1 MEKKDISESG
11 KYFNPDDD
19 NEFIRRLKLLYQDT
33 SLASVRPSL
42 WSAAMGFSAAG
53 AGGLLIAMGVPM
65 LASASCLLGSL
76 GYGYTWWLFQPV
88 ENDPKLVRARREEG
102 YLSGIGTS
110 ALVASGNISAFRL
123 AKGASPILLNMLL
136 LNSVS
141 AIYYSG
147 LSFSEGGGGGGGSK
161 RSAQTPL
168 Q

>member
-1 MEKKDISESG
+1 MEKSAHPSPQQP
-11 KYFNPDDD
+11 YYNPDDD
-19 NEFIRRLKLLYQDT
+19 NDFIRRLKLFYQDT

-53 AGGLLIAMGVPM
+53 AGGLLIAMGVPI
-65 LASASCLLGSL
+65 LASGACLAGSI

-88 ENDPKLVRARREEG
+88 ENDPRLVRARREEG

-110 ALVASGNISAFRL
+110 ALVASGNIAAFRL

-147 LSFSEGGGGGGGSK
+147 LSFSEGG
-161 RSAQTPL
+161 RRTL

>member
-1 MEKKDISESG
+1 MENKDNSESG

-19 NEFIRRLKLLYQDT
+19 NDFIRRLKLLYQDT

-147 LSFSEGGGGGGGSK
+147 LSFSEGGGGGVAK
-161 RSAQTPL
+161 RSAHKPL